1 MYLDIEKYTHHDFPT
16 NPSIIIRF
24 FSAHNRNIPNMDIA
38 TMMTSSSGNI
48 FRITNHLC
56 GNSLVTGEIPTQM
69 PVMRSFDIFFDLRLN
84 ERLSKQSWG
93 WWFELPSHPLWSHSD
108 DMAL

>member
-24 FSAHNRNIPNMDIA
+24 FSAHNRNIPNMEEFSIPFLRIYMFDAVDMNIA

-56 GNSLVTGEIPTQM
+56 GEFTGHRWNPHTNASDAELWYFL
-69 PVMRSFDIFFDLRLN
+69 RSAP
-84 ERLSKQSWG
+84 EWTV
-93 WWFELPSHPLWSHSD
+93 E
-108 DMAL
+108 